1 MDTWTYV
8 VLVGAVVLV
17 LALLIPK
24 AKQEQANAGTTSNME
39 IALEQFMENTELDHK
54 ELVQLVTKFREQS
67 HAQAEAKEQRI
78 TELERRLAQLE
89 TQANEAAA
97 RLNAMPQEVARQA
110 AEASVVQA
118 VAPAAQP
125 AAEPVLQVQEPDPVS
140 SAVSAP
146 NTIQARYA
154 ELLELYSQGK
164 SIELIAKKLGMNKGE
179 VQLILQL
186 AKQEEVARA

>member
-24 AKQEQANAGTTSNME
+24 AKQEQANAGIATSNME

-54 ELVQLVTKFREQS
+54 ELVQLVTQFREQS

-78 TELERRLAQLE
+78 AELERRLALLE
-89 TQANEAAA
+89 KQAGEAAA
-97 RLNAMPQEVARQA
+97 QTQARLQEGSYQA

-118 VAPAAQP
+118 VADAPAAQSKP
-125 AAEPVLQVQEPDPVS
+125 QVQEPDPIP
-140 SAVSAP
+140 AAAP
-146 NTIQARYA
+146 APTTIQARYA
-154 ELLELYSQGK
+154 ELLELYNQGK

-186 AKQEEVARA
+186 AKQEEGARA